1 MSGPSRRSGT
11 MRASGT
17 STSGSRLRRRAA
29 QGVVCASSRSGRFRR
44 ATSFCPRSP
53 LRRCYS
59 RRSRTSAA
67 TNVLRAQ
74 KSSADAPRVS
84 SPGSRA
90 RALPRP
96 RAAAGFCR
104 CSCLPCMLSGA
115 AGSCAA
121 QPRCEVDVVRPP
133 RVLAPVCQG
142 SWCVRVCARACSRPL
157 PDSLSG
163 LSFLHARRHPSL
175 RNASGVRPRY
185 CSPACQQRAWHTAQI
200 LKNALYIQCID

>member
-1 MSGPSRRSGT
+1 MT
-11 MRASGT
+11 VGT
-17 STSGSRLRRRAA
+17 SPLSRFRVCGGRRGSSPEKHLQGLRCA
-29 QGVVCASSRSGRFRR
+29 GCASSRSGRFRR

-121 QPRCEVDVVRPP
+121 QPRCEVAVKRPP
-133 RVLAPVCQG
+133 VCLPPCAKGVGVCECLRTRVLARFLTLCLV
-142 SWCVRVCARACSRPL
+142 
-157 PDSLSG
+157 SLSSTPVVT
-163 LSFLHARRHPSL
+163 LVAECVWCTREVLL
-175 RNASGVRPRY
+175 
-185 CSPACQQRAWHTAQI
+185 ACMSTTPP
-200 LKNALYIQCID
+200 C